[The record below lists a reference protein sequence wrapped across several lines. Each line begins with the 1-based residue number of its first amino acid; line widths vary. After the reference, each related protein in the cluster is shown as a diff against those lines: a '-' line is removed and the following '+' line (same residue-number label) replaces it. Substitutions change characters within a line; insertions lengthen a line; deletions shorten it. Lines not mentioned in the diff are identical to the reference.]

1 MALYSTGFFIFFF
14 AHLSFFVC
22 LFVKEYSRLLND
34 FKSSV
39 FTLMSECAT
48 IKTTVDPLEEDLNML
63 SLFIGA
69 IEQNIM
75 MISDHDIGHLASCE
89 ATKVA

>member
-1 MALYSTGFFIFFF
+1 
-14 AHLSFFVC
+14 
-22 LFVKEYSRLLND
+22 
-34 FKSSV
+34 
-39 FTLMSECAT
+39 MSECAT

-75 MISDHDIGHLASCE
+75 MISDHDIGHLASNFNC
-89 ATKVA
+89 